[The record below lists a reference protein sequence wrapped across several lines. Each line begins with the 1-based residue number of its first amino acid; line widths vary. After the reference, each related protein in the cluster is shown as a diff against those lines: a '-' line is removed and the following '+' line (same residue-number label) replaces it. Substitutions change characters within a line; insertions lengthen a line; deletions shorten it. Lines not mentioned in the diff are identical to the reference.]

1 MVPMIYSRRSY
12 FYKRYAN
19 KYQDLVTLKIFVTY
33 LLNKKNMLQNY
44 IYIYNTI
51 LTFFFKY

>member
-44 IYIYNTI
+44 IYIYI
-51 LTFFFKY
+51 IPY